1 MEKGIRELENLIC
14 IVDAYSTGKKLA
26 TEFNKFGKRCI
37 HIKSS
42 INNANEPRRSE
53 FVEEILFEGCM
64 NKLENSIRKF
74 NPTHIIAGS
83 EMGVELADKLVA
95 SLHISNACD
104 PNTTQFRRNKY
115 HMQERLKEKEI
126 PSIRQF
132 KSNSVNEIIQWSEN
146 LGTWPI
152 VIKPLNSAASD
163 GVTICENSSEI
174 NFAFQRIFNQ
184 ENKLGIKNEE
194 VLAQEYLEGTQY
206 FVNTVSWEGKHYISD
221 IWIQNRKRLD
231 GKAFLFESMT
241 LCQSTGFIE
250 TELRDYTVKV
260 LDALNLSHGAA
271 HNEVMWTKEG
281 PILIEL
287 NARLMGASMDDS
299 SFISALGY
307 TQAQLLA
314 LAYVSPQEF
323 LNNYVGQYYRIF
335 KKLTE
340 VSFIFTKDGILK
352 DFPKRKLIESMESFH
367 CFNGLVEIGS
377 YVKKTED
384 TIGLPGCVYLLHE
397 DQQIVENNLQEILTW
412 QNNNEI
418 FQIE

>member
-1 MEKGIRELENLIC
+1 MEKEIRELENMIC

-26 TEFNKFGKRCI
+26 AEFNKFGKKCI

-42 INNANEPRRSE
+42 KSNANDPKRKE
-53 FVEEILFEGCM
+53 FIEEFLFEGSM
-64 NKLENSIRKF
+64 YHLENLIRKF

-95 SLHISNACD
+95 SFHISNACD
-104 PNTTQFRRNKY
+104 PNTTQLRRNKY
-115 HMQERLKEKEI
+115 HMQERLKEIGI

-132 KSNSVNEIIQWSEN
+132 KSKSVDEIMEWAEN

-163 GVTICENSSEI
+163 GVTICENTFEI
-174 NFAFQRIFNQ
+174 QFAFQRIFNQ

-206 FVNTVSWEGKHYISD
+206 FVNSVSWEGKHYISD
-221 IWIQNRKRLD
+221 IWIQNRRRLE
-231 GKAFLFESMT
+231 GRAFLFESMS
-241 LCQSTGFIE
+241 LCPSLGAIE
-250 TELRDYTVKV
+250 TELREYTIKV
-260 LDALNLSHGAA
+260 LNALNLSHGAA
-271 HNEVMWTKEG
+271 HNEIMWTKEG

-314 LAYVSPQEF
+314 LAYVSPHEF
-323 LNNYVGQYYRIF
+323 INNYAEKNYRLF
-335 KKLTE
+335 KKLSE
-340 VSFIFTKDGILK
+340 VSFIFHKNGIIK
-352 DFPKRKLIESMESFH
+352 DFPKKNKIENMESFH
-367 CFNGLVEIGS
+367 CFNGLPEMGS

-384 TIGLPGCVYLLHE
+384 TIGLPGYVYLLHE
-397 DQQIVENNLQEILTW
+397 DKEIIENNLNEILTW
-412 QNNNEI
+412 QHNNEI
-418 FQIE
+418 FDIE